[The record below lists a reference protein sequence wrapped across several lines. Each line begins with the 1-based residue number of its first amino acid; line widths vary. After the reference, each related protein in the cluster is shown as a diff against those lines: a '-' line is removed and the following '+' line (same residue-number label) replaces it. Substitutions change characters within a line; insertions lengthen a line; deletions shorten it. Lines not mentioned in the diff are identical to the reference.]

1 MMGRLVTRLGPVVL
15 LSIVSGVLLFLGWL
29 IYWPGLTG
37 AFLFDDYGS
46 LPLLGDYGPI
56 HSFWKVVAWLTSG
69 FTGPTGRPVSLASF
83 LIDTRSWPAAPEV
96 FKQTNVCIHLINGAL
111 LAGLSAT
118 IARGFGV
125 AQRPAL
131 WIGILGAAIWLFHP
145 FWVSTTLYVVQR
157 MAMLAALFVFAGLW
171 AYSHGRIQLLA
182 GRYRPAYVWM
192 SVGLG
197 LGTLLAVLSKENGA
211 LLPLFAWV
219 LEGFVFDRNGRALD
233 MHGRGF
239 VWWRRVF
246 IIFPSLLLLGYMI
259 WHLPMLFAPTQA
271 YGRDFTPW
279 QRLLTE
285 TRLLWRYLAALWLPG
300 THLGGLFNDDIRLSY
315 SLLRPLSTLFSVL
328 GLMVVALFAFLSR
341 IYARSL
347 FWRSAGLSV
356 AFFLVGHLL
365 ESTWLS
371 LELLFEH
378 RNYLPAGLM
387 FLPLGVFLVE
397 KWRARRVVVVWSVIL
412 LIAGLALLTA
422 KRADLW
428 GKPFQQALVW
438 AHEHPDSPRAQSY
451 LANYWSRVGNDPEAA
466 RLLDTALKK
475 HPDNLLLVANRAMVG
490 CSTGG
495 MPVSIQNAL
504 MRLAGQGRLDLNV
517 TGYQFDRLLMT
528 LDRGCGHLGRSFE
541 HELLDVAMANPHVR
555 HSPGEQRSLLHRRAL
570 LWLAQSKPERAYADY
585 LAALHLP
592 DLPPGMRL
600 RFSAELAT
608 AKQPQLALNLLN
620 EVRSPLE
627 MIHGWTMPAW
637 HQRWLRHVGFYQDSE
652 RHLRQQLRADLA
664 KEKPEQIPQ
673 KSEG

>member
-1 MMGRLVTRLGPVVL
+1 MRAGGGLRFGSVVS
-15 LSIVSGVLLFLGWL
+15 LSVAGGLLLFLGWL
-29 IYWPGLTG
+29 VYWPGLTG
-37 AFLFDDYGS
+37 PFLFDDYGS

-83 LIDTRSWPAAPEV
+83 LIDARSWPADPAA
-96 FKQTNVCIHLINGAL
+96 FKQTNVCIHLINGVL
-111 LAGLSAT
+111 LAGLSAA
-118 IARGFGV
+118 IARGLGV

-131 WIGILGAAIWLFHP
+131 WVGLLSAAVWLLHP
-145 FWVSTTLYVVQR
+145 FWVSTTLYVIQR

-171 AYSHGRIQLLA
+171 AFVHGRLLLQV
-182 GRYRPAYVWM
+182 GRYRSAYAWM
-192 SVGLG
+192 SLGLG
-197 LGTLLAVLSKENGA
+197 LGTALAVLSKENGA
-211 LLPLFAWV
+211 LLPLFAW
-219 LEGFVFDRNGRALD
+219 LIEAFIFDRDGRALD
-233 MHGRGF
+233 RYAGGF
-239 VWWRRVF
+239 IWWRRVF
-246 IIFPSLLLLGYMI
+246 IIFPSILLLGYMI
-259 WHLPMLFAPTQA
+259 WHLPMLFTPAQS

-300 THLGGLFNDDIRLSY
+300 THMGGLFNDDIWLSY
-315 SLLRPLSTLFSVL
+315 GLLKPLSTLFAAV
-328 GLMVVALFAFLSR
+328 GLMAAAVFAFLIR

-347 FWRSAGLSV
+347 FWRSVGLSI

-371 LELLFEH
+371 LELMFEH

-397 KWRARRVVVVWSVIL
+397 KWRGRRVIVMWSVIL

-451 LANYWSRVGNDPEAA
+451 LANFWSRVGNEPEAA
-466 RLLDTALKK
+466 RLLDAALEK
-475 HPDNLLLVANRAMVG
+475 HPNNLLLVANRAMVG

-495 MPVSIQNAL
+495 MPGHVQASL

-517 TGYQFDRLLMT
+517 TGYQFDRLLMS
-528 LDRGCGHLGRSFE
+528 LDQGCGHLGRSFE
-541 HELLDVAMANPHVR
+541 LELLNVAMTNPYVEK
-555 HSPGEQRSLLHRRAL
+555 SPTEQRSLLHRRAL
-570 LWLAQSKPERAYADY
+570 LWLTQSKPQLAYADY
-585 LAALHLP
+585 LAAARLP
-592 DLPPGMRL
+592 GLPPGTRL

-620 EVRSPLE
+620 AIPSPLE
-627 MIHGWTMPAW
+627 SIHGWTMPAW

-652 RHLRQQLRADLA
+652 RHLRKELQADLA
-664 KEKPEQIPQ
+664 KEKSQ
-673 KSEG
+673 